1 MALRPTRGPRRGH
14 GCKVS
19 TAATAACRHTT
30 LQTPAHTDT
39 HTHTVGLCRG
49 ESRGQDTGVV
59 GGAVNPSDCG
69 S

>member
-19 TAATAACRHTT
+19 TAATAACRH
-30 LQTPAHTDT
+30 LHTQIHT
-39 HTHTVGLCRG
+39 HRHTHTVGLCRG